1 MKNLLLLFGFL
12 LVIIHAGAQENFPVN
27 GVVSKYNTVH
37 ALINA
42 EIHIDAETSIK
53 RAVLLVKDVIII
65 EVGIAVDIPENAI
78 IHNLEGAHVYPSF
91 IDPYTNYGLA
101 KVKKQEWSPRPQIKS
116 KTVGPFSWNEALKP
130 EFDAAASFS
139 PNQSTAKAF
148 RRAGFGTVPSV

>member
-53 RAVLLVKDVIII
+53 RAVLLVKDDKII
-65 EVGIAVDIPENAI
+65 EVG
-78 IHNLEGAHVYPSF
+78 NL
-91 IDPYTNYGLA
+91 
-101 KVKKQEWSPRPQIKS
+101 
-116 KTVGPFSWNEALKP
+116 
-130 EFDAAASFS
+130 
-139 PNQSTAKAF
+139 
-148 RRAGFGTVPSV
+148 